1 VGRICFELKFNR
13 GSMSDKSLRIAV
25 VGAGTLLGKALSDEL
40 AVSAFADADLRLLD
54 DDEDAHGKLTAV
66 DDEITLIQQIEPD
79 SFEGCDFVFFAGEP
93 TVTKKHLRQALKAG
107 SCIVDLSEELE
118 KTPGILVRAPWVPE
132 RPASASTAGENGLA
146 NTAAPDLDTRAV
158 VSAHP
163 VAVLLA
169 MLAARSQKV
178 GPLHSLWATL
188 LQPASEYGHAALEEL
203 HQQTANLLSF
213 QPLPTEVFGGQ
224 TAFTLAV
231 SFDAA
236 GQATLA
242 SAADRIRRHYAKISF
257 VPASSLALQVI
268 QVPVFHGYALS
279 VSVEFAHPVAAG
291 ALAKALAG
299 SHVRIVADATSFPGN
314 VQAVEEQEAQI
325 LVQPVFPPSEADLT
339 AIDGVEIPAAEKTEP
354 RQTNRFWLWIVAD
367 NLKFAA
373 QNAIACAVEL
383 NRLRPRGKVQ

>member
-1 VGRICFELKFNR
+1 
-13 GSMSDKSLRIAV
+13 MSEKSLRIAL

-40 AVSAFADADLRLLD
+40 AASAFASADLRLLD
-54 DDEDAHGKLTAV
+54 DEDGQGKLAAV
-66 DDEITLIQQIEPD
+66 DDEITLIQRIEPD
-79 SFEGCDFVFFAGEP
+79 SFEGCDFTFFAGDP
-93 TVTKKHLRQALKAG
+93 ALTKKYARQALQAG
-107 SCIVDLSEELE
+107 SCLVDLSGELE
-118 KTPGILVRAPWVPE
+118 KSPGILVRAPWVPE
-132 RPASASTAGENGLA
+132 WPAGSEASPAETASKIA
-146 NTAAPDLDTRAV
+146 TPDLHTRAV

-178 GPLHSLWATL
+178 ASLHGIWATL

-231 SFDAA
+231 SFGIA
-236 GQATLA
+236 GQAALA
-242 SAADRIRRHYAKISF
+242 SAADKIRRHYAKIAL

-279 VSVEFAHPVAAG
+279 VAVEFSRPVPAG
-291 ALAKALAG
+291 ALAEAIAG
-299 SHVRIVADATSFPGN
+299 SHVHIVADASAFPGN
-314 VQAVEEQEAQI
+314 VQAVEEEEAQV
-325 LVQPVFPPSEADLT
+325 LVQPVFELAEEPAVSDREADEG
-339 AIDGVEIPAAEKTEP
+339 AAAQEPAARRTS
-354 RQTNRFWLWIVAD
+354 RFWLWIVAD

-373 QNAIACAVEL
+373 RNAVACAIEL

>member
-1 VGRICFELKFNR
+1 
-13 GSMSDKSLRIAV
+13 MSDKLLRIAL

-40 AVSAFADADLRLLD
+40 ALSAFASADTRLLD
-54 DDEDAHGKLTAV
+54 DDEDVHGKLAAV
-66 DDEITLIQQIEPD
+66 DDEITLIQRIEPG
-79 SFEGCDFVFFAGEP
+79 SFDGCDFVFFACDAAI
-93 TVTKKHLRQALKAG
+93 TKKHLRQALKAG
-107 SCIVDLSEELE
+107 ACIVDLSGELE
-118 KTPGILVRAPWVPE
+118 KAPGVLVRAPWVPD
-132 RPASASTAGENGLA
+132 RPAGEANTGTRGLA
-146 NTAAPDLDTRAV
+146 KTPTPDLDTRVV

-169 MLAARSQKV
+169 MLAARAQRV
-178 GPLHSLWATL
+178 GPLHGLWATL
-188 LQPASEYGHAALEEL
+188 LQPASEYGHSALEEL
-203 HQQTANLLSF
+203 HQQTASLLSF
-213 QPLPTEVFGGQ
+213 QPLPTAVFGGQ

-236 GQATLA
+236 GQAALST
-242 SAADRIRRHYAKISF
+242 AADRIRRHFAKISSI
-257 VPASSLALQVI
+257 PASPLALQVI

-279 VSVEFAHPVAAG
+279 VSVEFPHPVAAG

-299 SHVRIVADATSFPGN
+299 SHVRIVADATAFPGN

-325 LVQPVFPPSEADLT
+325 LVQPVFPPPESDPVSEEGSKHT
-339 AIDGVEIPAAEKTEP
+339 SGEGNGPKE
-354 RQTNRFWLWIVAD
+354 TNRFWLWIVAD

>member
-1 VGRICFELKFNR
+1 
-13 GSMSDKSLRIAV
+13 
-25 VGAGTLLGKALSDEL
+25 
-40 AVSAFADADLRLLD
+40 
-54 DDEDAHGKLTAV
+54 
-66 DDEITLIQQIEPD
+66 
-79 SFEGCDFVFFAGEP
+79 
-93 TVTKKHLRQALKAG
+93 
-107 SCIVDLSEELE
+107 
-118 KTPGILVRAPWVPE
+118 
-132 RPASASTAGENGLA
+132 
-146 NTAAPDLDTRAV
+146 

-178 GPLHSLWATL
+178 APLHGLWATL

-236 GQATLA
+236 GQAALA

-314 VQAVEEQEAQI
+314 VQAVEEQEPQI
-325 LVQPVFPPSEADLT
+325 LVQPVFPPSEIEVT
-339 AIDGVEIPAAEKTEP
+339 STDGVESAAADKPEP
-354 RQTNRFWLWIVAD
+354 KQTNRFWLWIVAD

>member
-1 VGRICFELKFNR
+1 
-13 GSMSDKSLRIAV
+13 MSDKSLRIAL

-40 AVSAFADADLRLLD
+40 ALSAFASADIRLLD
-54 DDEDAHGKLTAV
+54 DDEDVQGKLAAV
-66 DDEITLIQQIEPD
+66 DDEITLIQPIEPD
-79 SFEGCDFVFFAGEP
+79 SFEGCDFVFFASDAAI
-93 TVTKKHLRQALKAG
+93 TKKHLRQALKAEA
-107 SCIVDLSEELE
+107 CIVDLSGELE
-118 KTPGILVRAPWVPE
+118 KAPGVLVRAPWIQE
-132 RPASASTAGENGLA
+132 RIGGTAIPGAREGA
-146 NTAAPDLDTRAV
+146 KTPTPDLDTRAV

-169 MLAARSQKV
+169 MLAARCQKV
-178 GPLHSLWATL
+178 GPLHGLWVTL

-236 GQATLA
+236 GQAALA
-242 SAADRIRRHYAKISF
+242 TAADRIRRHYARISS

-279 VSVEFAHPVAAG
+279 VSVEFPHPVAAG

-299 SHVRIVADATSFPGN
+299 SHVRIVADAAAFPGN

-325 LVQPVFPPSEADLT
+325 LVQPVFPPLESDAVPDGGT
-339 AIDGVEIPAAEKTEP
+339 NDVPAKRIDSGCGLLST
-354 RQTNRFWLWIVAD
+354 T
-367 NLKFAA
+367 
-373 QNAIACAVEL
+373 
-383 NRLRPRGKVQ
+383 

>member
-1 VGRICFELKFNR
+1 
-13 GSMSDKSLRIAV
+13 MSEKSLRIAL

-40 AVSAFADADLRLLD
+40 AVSAFASADLRLLD
-54 DDEDAHGKLTAV
+54 DEDGQGKLAAV
-66 DDEITLIQQIEPD
+66 DDEMTLIQRIESD
-79 SFEGCDFVFFAGEP
+79 SFEGCDFTFFAGDP
-93 TVTKKHLRQALKAG
+93 AFTKKYARQALQAG
-107 SCIVDLSEELE
+107 SCLVDLSGELE
-118 KTPGILVRAPWVPE
+118 KSPGMLVRAPWVAE
-132 RPASASTAGENGLA
+132 RPASDASPKHVAPKLP
-146 NTAAPDLDTRAV
+146 APDLHTRAV

-169 MLAARSQKV
+169 MLAARSQRV
-178 GPLHSLWATL
+178 APLHGIWATL

-231 SFDAA
+231 SFGVA
-236 GQATLA
+236 GQAVLA
-242 SAADRIRRHYAKISF
+242 SAAGKIRRHYAKIAL

-279 VSVEFAHPVAAG
+279 VAVEFSHPVAAT
-291 ALAKALAG
+291 ALAEALAG
-299 SHVRIVADATSFPGN
+299 SHVHIVADASAFPGN
-314 VQAVEEQEAQI
+314 VQAVEEEEAQI
-325 LVQPVFPPSEADLT
+325 LVQPVFELAEES
-339 AIDGVEIPAAEKTEP
+339 GVSPKTTVKSAAKPEPAAQ
-354 RQTNRFWLWIVAD
+354 QTSRFWLWIVAD

-373 QNAIACAVEL
+373 RNAVACAIEL

>member
-1 VGRICFELKFNR
+1 
-13 GSMSDKSLRIAV
+13 MSDKLLRIAL

-40 AVSAFADADLRLLD
+40 ALSAFASADIRLLD
-54 DDEDAHGKLTAV
+54 DDEDVPGKLAAV
-66 DDEITLIQQIEPD
+66 DDEITLIQRIEPD
-79 SFEGCDFVFFAGEP
+79 SFDGCDFVFFACDAAI
-93 TVTKKHLRQALKAG
+93 TKKHLRQALKAG
-107 SCIVDLSEELE
+107 ACIVDLSGELE
-118 KTPGILVRAPWVPE
+118 KAPGVLIRAPWVPE
-132 RPASASTAGENGLA
+132 QPAGDAVSGARG
-146 NTAAPDLDTRAV
+146 AAKTPTPDLDTRAV

-178 GPLHSLWATL
+178 APLHGLWATL

-213 QPLPTEVFGGQ
+213 QPLPTQVFGGQ

-236 GQATLA
+236 GQAALST
-242 SAADRIRRHYAKISF
+242 AADRIRRHYAKISS

-279 VSVEFAHPVAAG
+279 VSVEFPRPVAAG

-299 SHVRIVADATSFPGN
+299 SHVRIVADATAFPGN
-314 VQAVEEQEAQI
+314 VQAVEEQDAQV
-325 LVQPVFPPSEADLT
+325 LVQPVFPPSESNPV
-339 AIDGVEIPAAEKTEP
+339 VEEGSKHPSAEENVPKE
-354 RQTNRFWLWIVAD
+354 TNRFWLWIVAD

>member
-1 VGRICFELKFNR
+1 
-13 GSMSDKSLRIAV
+13 MSDKSLRIAL

-40 AVSAFADADLRLLD
+40 ALSTFASADLRLLD
-54 DDEDAHGKLTAV
+54 DDEDVQGKLTAV
-66 DDEITLIQQIEPD
+66 DDEIALIQRIEPD
-79 SFEGCDFVFFAGEP
+79 SFDGCDFVFFACDAAI
-93 TVTKKHLRQALKAG
+93 TKKHLRQALKAG
-107 SCIVDLSEELE
+107 ACVVDLSGELE
-118 KTPGILVRAPWVPE
+118 KAPGVLVRAPWVPE
-132 RPASASTAGENGLA
+132 RSAGDATPGARG
-146 NTAAPDLDTRAV
+146 AAKTPMPDLDTRAV

-178 GPLHSLWATL
+178 APLHGLWATL

-236 GQATLA
+236 GQAALST
-242 SAADRIRRHYAKISF
+242 AADRIRRHYAKISS

-279 VSVEFAHPVAAG
+279 VSVEFPRPVAAG

-299 SHVRIVADATSFPGN
+299 SHVRIVPDATAFPGN
-314 VQAVEEQEAQI
+314 VQAVEEQDAQV
-325 LVQPVFPPSEADLT
+325 LVQPVFPPSESNP
-339 AIDGVEIPAAEKTEP
+339 VAEEGSKHSSAENLP
-354 RQTNRFWLWIVAD
+354 KETNRFWLWIVAD

>member
-1 VGRICFELKFNR
+1 
-13 GSMSDKSLRIAV
+13 MSDKSLRIAV

-40 AVSAFADADLRLLD
+40 ALSTFAAADVRLLD
-54 DDEDAHGKLTAV
+54 DDEDVHGKLAAV
-66 DDEITLIQQIEPD
+66 DDEITLIQPIEPD
-79 SFEGCDFVFFAGEP
+79 SFDGCDFVFFAGNAAI
-93 TVTKKHLRQALKAG
+93 TKKHLRQALKTGA
-107 SCIVDLSEELE
+107 CIVDLSGELE
-118 KTPGILVRAPWVPE
+118 KAPGVLVRAPWVPQ
-132 RPASASTAGENGLA
+132 RPAGDRTPGAQGMAKTP
-146 NTAAPDLDTRAV
+146 TPDLDTRAV

-178 GPLHSLWATL
+178 GPLHGLWATL

-231 SFDAA
+231 SFDAR
-236 GQATLA
+236 GQAAL
-242 SAADRIRRHYAKISF
+242 SAAADKIRRHYAKISS

-279 VSVEFAHPVAAG
+279 VSVEFPYPVAAG

-299 SHVRIVADATSFPGN
+299 SQFRIVADASAFPGN
-314 VQAVEEQEAQI
+314 VQAVEEQEVQV
-325 LVQPVFPPSEADLT
+325 LVQPVFPPSESDP
-339 AIDGVEIPAAEKTEP
+339 VTEAGSGQLSAQENVP
-354 RQTNRFWLWIVAD
+354 RETNRFWLWIVAD

-373 QNAIACAVEL
+373 QNSIACAVEL

>member
-1 VGRICFELKFNR
+1 
-13 GSMSDKSLRIAV
+13 MSDKSLRIAV

-40 AVSAFADADLRLLD
+40 ALSAFASADIRLLD
-54 DDEDAHGKLTAV
+54 DDEDVQGRLAAV
-66 DDEITLIQQIEPD
+66 DDEITLIQRIETD
-79 SFEGCDFVFFAGEP
+79 SFEGCDFVFFACDP
-93 TVTKKHLRQALKAG
+93 AITKKHLRQALKSGA
-107 SCIVDLSEELE
+107 CIVDLSGELE
-118 KTPGILVRAPWVPE
+118 KAPEVLVRAPWVQE
-132 RPASASTAGENGLA
+132 RPAGDAMAGSRSAAKTP
-146 NTAAPDLDTRAV
+146 TPDLDTRAV

-178 GPLHSLWATL
+178 GPLHGLWATL

-231 SFDAA
+231 SFDPA
-236 GQATLA
+236 GQAALST
-242 SAADRIRRHYAKISF
+242 AADKIRRHYAKISS

-279 VSVEFAHPVAAG
+279 VSVEFPHPVAAG

-299 SHVRIVADATSFPGN
+299 SHVRIVSDAAAFPGN
-314 VQAVEEQEAQI
+314 VQAVEEQDAQV
-325 LVQPVFPPSEADLT
+325 LVQPVFPPSESEP
-339 AIDGVEIPAAEKTEP
+339 VAEEGSKTPSAENVP
-354 RQTNRFWLWIVAD
+354 KETNRFWLWIVAD

>member
-1 VGRICFELKFNR
+1 
-13 GSMSDKSLRIAV
+13 MSDKSLRIALM
-25 VGAGTLLGKALSDEL
+25 GAGTLLGKALSDEL
-40 AVSAFADADLRLLD
+40 ASSAFASADIRLLD
-54 DDEDAHGKLTAV
+54 DDEEVQGKLAAV
-66 DDEITLIQQIEPD
+66 DDEITLIQRVEPD
-79 SFEGCDFVFFAGEP
+79 SLDGCDFVFFACDP
-93 TVTKKHLRQALKAG
+93 ATTKKHLRQALKAG
-107 SCIVDLSEELE
+107 ACIVDLSGELE
-118 KTPGILVRAPWVPE
+118 KAPGVLVRAPWIPE
-132 RPASASTAGENGLA
+132 RPANASPGARG
-146 NTAAPDLDTRAV
+146 AAKTPTPDLDTRAV

-169 MLAARSQKV
+169 MLAARTQKV
-178 GPLHSLWATL
+178 GPLHGLWATL

-224 TAFTLAV
+224 TAFALAV

-236 GQATLA
+236 GQTALST
-242 SAADRIRRHYAKISF
+242 AADRIRRHYAKISS

-279 VSVEFAHPVAAG
+279 VSVEFPHPVAAG

-299 SHVRIVADATSFPGN
+299 SHVRIVTDATAFPGN
-314 VQAVEEQEAQI
+314 VQAVEEQDAQI
-325 LVQPVFPPSEADLT
+325 LVRPVFPPSEFDPT
-339 AIDGVEIPAAEKTEP
+339 SAEESKDSSAEQ
-354 RQTNRFWLWIVAD
+354 RVSSETNRFWLWIVAD
-367 NLKFAA
+367 NLKLAA

>member
-1 VGRICFELKFNR
+1 
-13 GSMSDKSLRIAV
+13 MSDKSLRIAL

-40 AVSAFADADLRLLD
+40 AVSAFASADIRLLD
-54 DDEDAHGKLTAV
+54 DDEDAQGKLAAM
-66 DDEITLIQQIEPD
+66 DDEITLIQRIDAD
-79 SFEGCDFVFFAGEP
+79 SFDGCEFAFFASDAAI
-93 TVTKKHLRQALKAG
+93 TKKHMKQALKAG
-107 SCIVDLSEELE
+107 ACIVDLSGELE
-118 KTPGILVRAPWVPE
+118 KAPGILVRAPWVPE
-132 RPASASTAGENGLA
+132 RPAGVASPRDSALA
-146 NTAAPDLDTRAV
+146 KTPAPDLDTRAV

-178 GPLHSLWATL
+178 APLHGLWATL

-236 GQATLA
+236 GQAALA
-242 SAADRIRRHYAKISF
+242 SAADRIRRHYSKISF

-314 VQAVEEQEAQI
+314 VQAVEEQEPQI
-325 LVQPVFPPSEADLT
+325 LVQPVFPPSEIEVT
-339 AIDGVEIPAAEKTEP
+339 STDGVESAAADKPEP
-354 RQTNRFWLWIVAD
+354 KQTNRFWLWIVAD

>member
-1 VGRICFELKFNR
+1 
-13 GSMSDKSLRIAV
+13 MSDKSLRIAL

-40 AVSAFADADLRLLD
+40 AVSAFASADLRLLD
-54 DDEDAHGKLTAV
+54 DDEDVQGKLAAV
-66 DDEITLIQQIEPD
+66 DDEMTLIQRIEPD
-79 SFEGCDFVFFAGEP
+79 SFDGCEFVFFACDP
-93 TVTKKHLRQALKAG
+93 AITKKHLRQALKARA
-107 SCIVDLSEELE
+107 CIVDLSGELE
-118 KTPGILVRAPWVPE
+118 RTPGVLVRAPWVPE
-132 RPASASTAGENGLA
+132 RPAGGAPAGGRGPAKSAM
-146 NTAAPDLDTRAV
+146 PDLDTRAV

-178 GPLHSLWATL
+178 GPLHGLWATL

-236 GQATLA
+236 GQAALA
-242 SAADRIRRHYAKISF
+242 SAADRIRRHYAKISS

-279 VSVEFAHPVAAG
+279 VSVEFPHPVAAG

-299 SHVRIVADATSFPGN
+299 SHVRIVADATAFPGN

-325 LVQPVFPPSEADLT
+325 LVQPVFPPSESEA
-339 AIDGVEIPAAEKTEP
+339 AAEAGTKNPSAKQNEP
-354 RQTNRFWLWIVAD
+354 KETNRFWLWIVAD

>member
-1 VGRICFELKFNR
+1 
-13 GSMSDKSLRIAV
+13 MADKSLKIAL

-40 AVSAFADADLRLLD
+40 AASAFSSAEIRLLD
-54 DDEDAHGKLTAV
+54 EDEDAQGKLAAV
-66 DDEITLIQQIEPD
+66 DDEITLVQRIDAD
-79 SFEGCDFVFFAGEP
+79 SFDGCDFSFFACDQAIA
-93 TVTKKHLRQALKAG
+93 KKYMRQALKAG
-107 SCIVDLSEELE
+107 SCIVDLSGEME
-118 KTPGILVRAPWVPE
+118 KTPGILVRAPWVQE
-132 RPASASTAGENGLA
+132 RLPGTPSSEGRALP
-146 NTAAPDLDTRAV
+146 NTSGPDLDTRAV
-158 VSAHP
+158 ISAHP

-178 GPLHSLWATL
+178 APLHGLWATL

-236 GQATLA
+236 GQAALA

-279 VSVEFAHPVAAG
+279 VSVEFSHPVAAG

-299 SHVRIVADATSFPGN
+299 SHVRIVADAAAFPGN
-314 VQAVEEQEAQI
+314 VQAVEEQEPQI
-325 LVQPVFPPSEADLT
+325 LVQPVFPPSESEAGPGEVGKSST
-339 AIDGVEIPAAEKTEP
+339 AQEAAAK
-354 RQTNRFWLWIVAD
+354 QTNRFWLWIVAD

>member
-1 VGRICFELKFNR
+1 
-13 GSMSDKSLRIAV
+13 MSEKSLRIAV

-40 AVSAFADADLRLLD
+40 AASAFASADVRLLD
-54 DDEDAHGKLTAV
+54 DDEDAQGKLAAV
-66 DDEITLIQQIEPD
+66 DDEITLIQRIEPD
-79 SFEGCDFVFFAGEP
+79 SFDGCDFTFFAGDP
-93 TVTKKHLRQALKAG
+93 ALTKKHAREALKAG
-107 SCIVDLSEELE
+107 SCIVDLSGELE
-118 KTPGILVRAPWVPE
+118 KTSGILVRAPWVPQ
-132 RPASASTAGENGLA
+132 RLLGADTSGKQGPAKPST
-146 NTAAPDLDTRAV
+146 PDLDTRVV

-169 MLAARSQKV
+169 MLAARSQQV
-178 GPLHSLWATL
+178 APLHGLWATL

-236 GQATLA
+236 GQAALA
-242 SAADRIRRHYAKISF
+242 SAADRIRRHYAKIAL

-279 VSVEFAHPVAAG
+279 VSVEFSHPVAAG

-299 SHVRIVADATSFPGN
+299 SHVRIVADATAFPGN

-325 LVQPVFPPSEADLT
+325 LVQPVFEASEPSVPPGTDPKG
-339 AIDGVEIPAAEKTEP
+339 IAAEESSTQ
-354 RQTNRFWLWIVAD
+354 QTSRFWLWIVAD

>member
-1 VGRICFELKFNR
+1 
-13 GSMSDKSLRIAV
+13 MSDKSLRIAL

-40 AVSAFADADLRLLD
+40 ALSAFASADLRLLD
-54 DDEDAHGKLTAV
+54 DDEDVQGKLAAV
-66 DDEITLIQQIEPD
+66 DDEITLIQRIEPD
-79 SFEGCDFVFFAGEP
+79 SFDGCDFVFFACDP
-93 TVTKKHLRQALKAG
+93 AITKKHLRPVLKSGA
-107 SCIVDLSEELE
+107 CIVDLSGELE
-118 KTPGILVRAPWVPE
+118 KAPGVLVRAPWVPE
-132 RPASASTAGENGLA
+132 RPAGDATSGARGLA
-146 NTAAPDLDTRAV
+146 KTPTPDLDTRAV
-158 VSAHP
+158 ISAHP

-178 GPLHSLWATL
+178 GPLHGLWATL

-236 GQATLA
+236 GQAALST
-242 SAADRIRRHYAKISF
+242 AADRIRRHYAKISS

-279 VSVEFAHPVAAG
+279 VSIEFAHPVAAG

-325 LVQPVFPPSEADLT
+325 LVQPVFPP
-339 AIDGVEIPAAEKTEP
+339 VESDAVAEEGSKTPSTKDKVPEE
-354 RQTNRFWLWIVAD
+354 TNRFWLWIVAD

>member
-1 VGRICFELKFNR
+1 
-13 GSMSDKSLRIAV
+13 MSDKSLRIAL

-40 AVSAFADADLRLLD
+40 ALSTFASADLRLLD
-54 DDEDAHGKLTAV
+54 DDEDVQGKLTAV
-66 DDEITLIQQIEPD
+66 DDEITLIQRIEQD
-79 SFEGCDFVFFAGEP
+79 SFDGCDFVFFACDAAI
-93 TVTKKHLRQALKAG
+93 TKKYLRQALKAG
-107 SCIVDLSEELE
+107 ACLVDLSGELE
-118 KTPGILVRAPWVPE
+118 KAPGVLVRAPWIPE
-132 RPASASTAGENGLA
+132 RPAGNAIPGARG
-146 NTAAPDLDTRAV
+146 AAKTPTPDLDTRAV

-178 GPLHSLWATL
+178 GPLHGLWVTL

-224 TAFTLAV
+224 TAFSLAV

-236 GQATLA
+236 GQAALST
-242 SAADRIRRHYAKISF
+242 AADRIRRHYAKISSI
-257 VPASSLALQVI
+257 PASPLALQVI

-279 VSVEFAHPVAAG
+279 VSVEFPHPVAAG

-299 SHVRIVADATSFPGN
+299 SHVRIVADATAFPGN
-314 VQAVEEQEAQI
+314 VQAVEEQEAQV
-325 LVQPVFPPSEADLT
+325 LVQPVFPPSETDPGAEE
-339 AIDGVEIPAAEKTEP
+339 GSKNPPAEENVP
-354 RQTNRFWLWIVAD
+354 RETNRFWLWIVAD

>member
-1 VGRICFELKFNR
+1 
-13 GSMSDKSLRIAV
+13 MSDKSLRIAL

-40 AVSAFADADLRLLD
+40 ALSAFTSADIRLIDDDADVQ
-54 DDEDAHGKLTAV
+54 GKLAAV
-66 DDEITLIQQIEPD
+66 DDEITLIQPIEPD
-79 SFEGCDFVFFAGEP
+79 SFDGCDFVFFACDAAI
-93 TVTKKHLRQALKAG
+93 VKKHLRQALKGGA
-107 SCIVDLSEELE
+107 CIVDLSGELE
-118 KTPGILVRAPWVPE
+118 KAPGVLVRAPWVQE
-132 RPASASTAGENGLA
+132 RIAGNAIPGA
-146 NTAAPDLDTRAV
+146 RDAAKTPTPDLDTRAV

-169 MLAARSQKV
+169 MLAARSLKV
-178 GPLHSLWATL
+178 GPLHGLWATL

-236 GQATLA
+236 GQAGLA
-242 SAADRIRRHYAKISF
+242 TAADRIRRHYVRISS

-279 VSVEFAHPVAAG
+279 VSVEFPHPVAAG

-299 SHVRIVADATSFPGN
+299 SHVRIVADATAFPGN

-325 LVQPVFPPSEADLT
+325 LVQPVFPPSQSD
-339 AIDGVEIPAAEKTEP
+339 PAAGGGPQDLAGKGNVAGE
-354 RQTNRFWLWIVAD
+354 TNRFWLWIVVD
-367 NLKFAA
+367 NLKLAA

>member
-1 VGRICFELKFNR
+1 
-13 GSMSDKSLRIAV
+13 MSDTSLRIAL

-40 AVSAFADADLRLLD
+40 TVSAFASADIRLLD
-54 DDEDAHGKLTAV
+54 DDEDVQGKLAAV

-79 SFEGCDFVFFAGEP
+79 SFDGCDFVFFACDAAI
-93 TVTKKHLRQALKAG
+93 TKKYLRQALNAG
-107 SCIVDLSEELE
+107 ACLVDLSGELE
-118 KTPGILVRAPWVPE
+118 RAPGVLVRAPWIPE
-132 RPASASTAGENGLA
+132 RPASHATPGARG
-146 NTAAPDLDTRAV
+146 AAKTPTPDLDTRAV

-169 MLAARSQKV
+169 LLAARSQKV
-178 GPLHSLWATL
+178 GPLHGLWATL

-236 GQATLA
+236 GQVTL
-242 SAADRIRRHYAKISF
+242 STAADKIRRHYAKISSI
-257 VPASSLALQVI
+257 PASPLALQVI

-279 VSVEFAHPVAAG
+279 VSVEFPHPVAAG

-299 SHVRIVADATSFPGN
+299 SHVRIVADATAFPGN

-325 LVQPVFPPSEADLT
+325 LVQPVFPPSESDP
-339 AIDGVEIPAAEKTEP
+339 VAEKGSKILSAEANV
-354 RQTNRFWLWIVAD
+354 RKQTNRFWLWIVAD

>member
-1 VGRICFELKFNR
+1 
-13 GSMSDKSLRIAV
+13 
-25 VGAGTLLGKALSDEL
+25 
-40 AVSAFADADLRLLD
+40 
-54 DDEDAHGKLTAV
+54 
-66 DDEITLIQQIEPD
+66 
-79 SFEGCDFVFFAGEP
+79 
-93 TVTKKHLRQALKAG
+93 
-107 SCIVDLSEELE
+107 
-118 KTPGILVRAPWVPE
+118 
-132 RPASASTAGENGLA
+132 
-146 NTAAPDLDTRAV
+146 V

-178 GPLHSLWATL
+178 GPLHGLWATL

-236 GQATLA
+236 GQAALST
-242 SAADRIRRHYAKISF
+242 AADKIRRHYAKISS

-279 VSVEFAHPVAAG
+279 VSVEFPHPVAAG

-314 VQAVEEQEAQI
+314 VQAVEEQEAQV
-325 LVQPVFPPSEADLT
+325 LVQPVFPPLESDA
-339 AIDGVEIPAAEKTEP
+339 AAEEGSKNPSAENVP
-354 RQTNRFWLWIVAD
+354 KETNRFWLWIVAD